1 MSTDGNGLYKAFSDA
16 IQKIVDAYKEA
27 TTDDKLSF
35 TDIISLVGTAI
46 GEMVSVAET
55 FHDGDGSAKKAA
67 VLAAVGTVYD
77 EVIAPMD
84 IAKVPNFIEPI
95 VDKGVK
101 QLILVIADGTIDA
114 IVAIFNKGGWP
125 DNTPDTPDDPQS

>member
-1 MSTDGNGLYKAFSDA
+1 MSTDGKLYEAFSEA
-16 IQKIVDAYKEA
+16 IQKIVDAYKVA
-27 TTDDKLSF
+27 KSDDKLSF

-46 GEMVSVAET
+46 GEMVSVAEV
-55 FHDGDGSAKKAA
+55 FHGGDGSAKKAA
-67 VLAAVGTVYD
+67 VLAAVGTFYD

-84 IAKVPNFIEPI
+84 IAKIPNFIEPI

>member
-1 MSTDGNGLYKAFSDA
+1 MSTDGIGLYKAFSDA

-35 TDIISLVGTAI
+35 TDMISLVGTAI

-67 VLAAVGTVYD
+67 VLAAVGT
-77 EVIAPMD
+77 
-84 IAKVPNFIEPI
+84 F
-95 VDKGVK
+95 
-101 QLILVIADGTIDA
+101 
-114 IVAIFNKGGWP
+114 
-125 DNTPDTPDDPQS
+125 